1 MITFLI
7 CLALLVGSYF
17 TYGKY
22 VERLFGA
29 KKNRGVPSKTHFDGV
44 DYIPMPMWKTFL
56 IQFLNIAGLG
66 PIFGAMLGATFGPVV
81 FLWITF
87 GGIFIG
93 SVQDYASGMMSI
105 AHKGLSF
112 PEIVGIY
119 LGKNF
124 KQFMR
129 LFTVF
134 LMVLV
139 GAVFMVGPAGLIS
152 GFTQTNAS
160 VWIAVILVYYIIATL
175 LPIDKIIGRIYPVF
189 GFCLL
194 FMAVAILCVLFFGQ
208 YHIPELTG
216 ETFRNMKTGASD
228 FPIFPVLFITVAC
241 GAVSG
246 FHATQSPLMARCVT
260 CETQGR
266 PVFFGAMIVE
276 SIVALIW
283 AAIAMAFFGGVEGLN
298 VTLAEHGNNT
308 AWAVGEIANTTLGKF
323 GAVLALLGV
332 VFAPITSGDTAFRS
346 ARLIVADFLSMEQK
360 TLRKRLYISI
370 PLFVVGFA
378 ITLMNFD
385 VIWRYFAWANQTLAA
400 ISLWAVTVYLVSK
413 RKNFYI
419 AFFPA
424 VLMTMIVS
432 TYLFTGKEMF
442 AIGYNTGLM
451 LGSLVTLVITMVML
465 FLIKKYRRYDTPA
478 F

>member
-1 MITFLI
+1 MVTFLI
-7 CLALLVGSYF
+7 CLVLLVAAYF

-29 KKNRGVPSKTHFDGV
+29 KKGREVPSKTHFDGV
-44 DYIPMPMWKTFL
+44 DYIPMPMWRTFL

-66 PIFGAMLGATFGPVV
+66 PIFGAILGAAFGPVV

-87 GGIFIG
+87 GGILIG
-93 SVQDYASGMMSI
+93 AVQDYASGMMSI

-139 GAVFMVGPAGLIS
+139 GAVFMVGPAGLLS
-152 GFTQTNAS
+152 GLTTIDTS
-160 VWIAVILVYYIIATL
+160 IWIGVILVYYIVATL

-194 FMAVAILCVLFFGQ
+194 FMALSMLAVLIFGS

-216 ETFRNMKTGASD
+216 ETLRNMKSD
-228 FPIFPVLFITVAC
+228 SANFPLFPVLFITVAC

-298 VTLAEHGNNT
+298 ANLVENGNNT
-308 AWAVGEIANTTLGKF
+308 AWVVNEIANSTLGKF

-346 ARLIVADFLSMEQK
+346 ARLIVADFMHLEQK
-360 TLRKRLYISI
+360 SMRKRLYISI
-370 PLFVVGFA
+370 PLFVIGFG

-400 ISLWAVTVYLVSK
+400 ISLWAVTIYLVSK
-413 RKNFYI
+413 KSNFYI
-419 AFFPA
+419 ALFPA
-424 VLMTMIVS
+424 ILMTMIVS
-432 TYLFTGKEMF
+432 TYLFTGKEMLD
-442 AIGYNTGLM
+442 ISYGLGVV
-451 LGSLVTLVITMVML
+451 LGGVITLVVTVVMIS
-465 FLIKKYRRYDTPA
+465 LIKTYKKHDTSLR
-478 F
+478 